1 MRKSTGV
8 GGSRSLTMSVGGHT
22 PRGVHDKPPHRGGPS
37 PTAAVSLCAW
47 LAWLARPRIMAHQAH
62 LLSRQSC
69 QGPQTC
75 SLHTLFRFRRGPRSV
90 TPYKPPPR
98 PPFACF
104 DGLQVLAH
112 SVLLWLRL
120 HQVSTSS
127 YLPFAIPTIV
137 RASPLT
143 VLSGIILSF
152 PLGDLPVPGHAAA
165 AALSIPPVLSCPKPA
180 IPSLVIAESVCYMRK
195 RGQQA

>member
-1 MRKSTGV
+1 MPM
-8 GGSRSLTMSVGGHT
+8 GGRT

-47 LAWLARPRIMAHQAH
+47 LAWLAWPGIMAHQAR
-62 LLSRQSC
+62 LLSRRSC

-75 SLHTLFRFRRGPRSV
+75 SLHTLFRFRRGPSSV
-90 TPYKPPPR
+90 TPLQAPLPR

-104 DGLQVLAH
+104 DGLQVLAQ

-152 PLGDLPVPGHAAA
+152 SLGDLPVPGHPPAAP
-165 AALSIPPVLSCPKPA
+165 SFPPALSCPKPA